1 MALIINKKTLMK
13 NIKSITL
20 IALSAILITSCGKKS
35 NLGKLIP
42 KEAAVVVDL
51 NTNSLLSKLP
61 WDEIKKTNWF
71 SEVMSDTSISATS
84 KAFLT
89 DPAKTGI
96 DLNSDILFFALHPS
110 DSGQIVLEGSLKDSK
125 LFSDFLK
132 SMHPDATTN
141 KDGDLTFFTGH
152 EGVIG
157 WNAERFVIVA
167 NAGHHR
173 FHDGDSLTD
182 SAKNTIPLAPAAS
195 QNLVTVCKNI
205 FSLSKDNSLYENE
218 KFAKLTEEE
227 GDVHFWMNVNEL
239 SKGSMKGMPGMMGMV
254 KLDKFLEDNIST
266 ATVNFRDGKI
276 TADHKQYFG
285 KELSDILKNG
295 EGNMNTEMVK
305 RLPSNL
311 AAVFSMHFTPS
322 SILEIIK
329 LTGLDGFINLFMA
342 QQGVTLD
349 DVVKATKGDI
359 VFSVGDLK
367 MKKDSFW
374 RDTVNRSP
382 HDNVKLNLLPDATF
396 LFAVAINDKDAFNKL
411 LGMGDKLGK
420 EESLKNIYK
429 KSDSKYFVVS
439 NSQEAVN
446 KYFSGTISTP
456 DFLSKIKDHPMGGF
470 VDFQMILK
478 TLQQSFSSDSL
489 SKIQFE
495 KNIAMWNNLYFSGGE
510 YKNGGIVT
518 NGELNLVDKT
528 TNSLVQL
535 NKYVDDNAKVM
546 MERRKMHKGE
556 WNNDST
562 SVKTKT
568 DIVVTKKA
576 NHKISK

>member
-1 MALIINKKTLMK
+1 MK
-13 NIKSITL
+13 YIKSITL
-20 IALSAILITSCGKKS
+20 LALTAILITSCGKKS

-51 NTNSLLSKLP
+51 NTKSLFSKLP
-61 WDEIKKTNWF
+61 WDEIKKTNWY
-71 SEVMSDTSISATS
+71 SELMSDTSIPATS

-96 DLNSDILFFALHPS
+96 DMNADILFFALHPT
-110 DSGQIVLEGSLKDSK
+110 DSGQIIVEGNLKDSK
-125 LFSDFLK
+125 LFSDFIK
-132 SMHPDATTN
+132 SMHPDATAN
-141 KDGDLTFFTGH
+141 KDGELTIYTGK

-157 WNAERFVIVA
+157 WNAERFVMVA
-167 NAGHHR
+167 NADQHH
-173 FHDGDSLTD
+173 FHDENSLTD
-182 SAKNTIPLAPAAS
+182 SAKNTIPLSPTTS

-218 KFAKLTEEE
+218 KFAKLTDEE

-285 KELSDILKNG
+285 KELSDILKSG
-295 EGNMNTEMVK
+295 DGNMNVEMIK
-305 RLPSNL
+305 RLPPNL

-322 SILEIIK
+322 SMLEIIK

-349 DVVKATKGDI
+349 DVVKATRGDI
-359 VFSVGDLK
+359 VISAGNISFS
-367 MKKDSFW
+367 KDTL
-374 RDTVNRSP
+374 D
-382 HDNVKLNLLPDATF
+382 VKGINDSAKNIYHKPNATF
-396 LFAVAINDKDAFNKL
+396 LFAVAINNKDAFNKL
-411 LGMGDKLGK
+411 VGLGDKMGK
-420 EESLKNIYK
+420 EESLKNIFK
-429 KSDSKYFVVS
+429 KSDDKYFVIS
-439 NSQEAVN
+439 NSQDAMN
-446 KYFSGTISTP
+446 KYFSGTPSTP
-456 DFLSKIKDHPMGGF
+456 DFLSKINDHPVGGY

-478 TLQQSFSSDSL
+478 ALQPEFTKDSTDQFYYNRNL
-489 SKIQFE
+489 S
-495 KNIAMWNNLYFSGGE
+495 MWNNLYFSGGE
-510 YKNGGIVT
+510 FKNGGIVT
-518 NGELNLVDKT
+518 NAELNLVDKT

-546 MERRKMHKGE
+546 IENRKKHKGE
-556 WNNDST
+556 WSNDST
-562 SVKTKT
+562 VLRSTT
-568 DIVVTKKA
+568 DTVITKKTP
-576 NHKISK
+576 HKIRK

>member
-1 MALIINKKTLMK
+1 MLMK
-13 NIKSITL
+13 YIKSITL
-20 IALSAILITSCGKKS
+20 IALAAILLTSCGKKS

-51 NTNSLLSKLP
+51 NTKSLLSKLP
-61 WDEIKKTNWF
+61 WDEIKKTNWY
-71 SEVMSDTSISATS
+71 SEVMSDTSIPGTS

-89 DPAKTGI
+89 DPTKTGI
-96 DLNSDILFFALHPS
+96 DLNSDILFFALHPT

-125 LFSDFLK
+125 LFADFLK

-141 KDGDLTFFTGH
+141 MDGDLTFFTGH

-167 NAGHHR
+167 NADHHR
-173 FHDGDSLTD
+173 FHERDGITD
-182 SAKNTIPLAPAAS
+182 SAKNTIPLSPASS
-195 QNLVTVCKNI
+195 QNLITVCKNI
-205 FSLSKDNSLYENE
+205 FSLSNDNSLYENE
-218 KFAKLTEEE
+218 KFAKLAEEE

-239 SKGSMKGMPGMMGMV
+239 AKGSMKSMPGMMGMV

-266 ATVNFRDGKI
+266 STVNFQDGKI
-276 TADHKQYFG
+276 TAIHKQYFG

-329 LTGLDGFINLFMA
+329 LTGMDGFINLFMA

-429 KSDSKYFVVS
+429 KSDSKYFVAS

-478 TLQQSFSSDSL
+478 ILQQSFSSDSL

-510 YKNGGIVT
+510 FKNGGIVT
-518 NGELNLVDKT
+518 NAELNLVDKT
-528 TNSLVQL
+528 TNSLLQL

-546 MERRKMHKGE
+546 IERRKKHREE
-556 WNNDST
+556 WKTDSA
-562 SVKTKT
+562 SAKTKI
-568 DIVVTKKA
+568 DSVVTKKKA
-576 NHKISK
+576 LNKTRK